1 MGGPDGPKLVIT
13 IHIIYNYILLL
24 LLFLLDDRVCH
35 FLTGGLSLF
44 ASGGGLLQ
52 VEVVCTLLI
61 FLLVLKLMS
70 TSG

>member
-1 MGGPDGPKLVIT
+1 MNIQRKNSAHHFRMQSEREQTLG
-13 IHIIYNYILLL
+13 
-24 LLFLLDDRVCH
+24 DRVCR

-44 ASGGGLLQ
+44 AAGGGLFQ

>member
-1 MGGPDGPKLVIT
+1 MFFLSLV
-13 IHIIYNYILLL
+13 YIL
-24 LLFLLDDRVCH
+24 LLFLLGDRVCR
-35 FLTGGLSLF
+35 FLTGGLALF
-44 ASGGGLLQ
+44 AAGGGLLQ